1 MRRMHT
7 HDRGRQPRRTTS
19 GYLLWEHRDVGL
31 LQRLLGAPTPE
42 DRARLAIAAAA
53 VDRELAANIEL
64 AALWDQTHQAATFEN
79 AEFGRHAAAI
89 ASAAPAAST
98 LLAGVYERIPST
110 EGAMER
116 RGPVNSIAA
125 ADKALVETWEG
136 DVREAQ
142 RALRAA
148 VNAPAPSAW
157 SLLLARLQ
165 RTSQDR
171 SNVR

>member
-1 MRRMHT
+1 M
-7 HDRGRQPRRTTS
+7 
-19 GYLLWEHRDVGL
+19 GL

-42 DRARLAIAAAA
+42 DRARLASAAAA

-79 AEFGRHAAAI
+79 GEFGRHAAAI
-89 ASAAPAAST
+89 AIAAPAAST
-98 LLAGVYERIPST
+98 LLVDVYERIPAT
-110 EGAMER
+110 ESAMER

-142 RALRAA
+142 RTLRSA
-148 VNAPAPSAW
+148 VNAPPPSAW
-157 SLLLARLQ
+157 SLLAGRL
-165 RTSQDR
+165 RGGLRDR
-171 SNVR
+171 SNLR

>member
-1 MRRMHT
+1 MNF
-7 HDRGRQPRRTTS
+7 
-19 GYLLWEHRDVGL
+19 

-42 DRARLAIAAAA
+42 QRARLASAAAA

-79 AEFGRHAAAI
+79 GEFARHAPVI
-89 ASAAPAAST
+89 RVAAPSAST
-98 LLAGVYERIPST
+98 LLVDVYARIPST
-110 EGAMER
+110 ESAMER

-125 ADKALVETWEG
+125 ADKAVVEGWEG

-142 RALRAA
+142 RALRSA
-148 VNAPAPSAW
+148 VNAPAPSVW
-157 SLLLARLQ
+157 SLLLR
-165 RTSQDR
+165 RVHGGSRNR